1 MEILNYQGN
10 KTKLLDFIDR
20 AISPLMK
27 KDMALL
33 DIFSGGASVS
43 AYFANKYPVISNDY
57 EPYAY
62 HIANSIICSNKYVIF
77 DDSFNKLFK
86 ATYESNLLSLIN
98 EETELVKKEKEV
110 LDHKLD
116 IEGLYNIVPTIWN
129 GKYSNVLKSEITFDS
144 VSKRENRYCLFTLL
158 YSSNYFGLKQ
168 AMEIDS
174 LICAIESTPEK
185 YNKSFLYAA
194 LFYSMN
200 KCVFSKDGHMA
211 QPLNIAKNPTR
222 CFKCRSKSIVDYF
235 YDYFSSIKPSDSF
248 SKLNRSY
255 NSEFED
261 LLKKIDAKNISCIYA
276 DPPYTDMQYSRYYHL
291 LNVACEYSFS
301 LPTMKGDK
309 YSSGLYLSNRR
320 QSGISVR
327 KTFLVKMRN
336 LCLFAKRNCINLV
349 ISFGYPNKDSEE
361 KKDRYLC
368 SISELNEMAASVFGE
383 ENVKLLGQNYEHSN
397 QRNSKH
403 KKVIEYLIVCRGDKN
418 D

>member
-10 KTKLLDFIDR
+10 KAKLLNFINK

-43 AYFANKYPVISNDY
+43 AFFASKYTIISNDY

-62 HIANSIICSNKYVIF
+62 HIANSIICSNKYARF
-77 DDSFNKLFK
+77 DNSFNESFENCFK
-86 ATYESNLLSLIN
+86 KNLDILISK
-98 EETELVKKEKEV
+98 EAELIKKEKELLENN
-110 LDHKLD
+110 LDV
-116 IEGLYNIVPTIWN
+116 ESFYNLVPTIWN
-129 GKYSNVLKSEITFDS
+129 GGYSNILKSKITFDTIS
-144 VSKRENRYCLFTLL
+144 NRENRYCLFTLL
-158 YSSNYFGLKQ
+158 YSSNYFGLMQ

-174 LICAIESTPEK
+174 LICAIESTPER
-185 YNKSFLYAA
+185 YNKSLLYAA

-211 QPLNIAKNPTR
+211 QPLNIAKNLTR
-222 CFKCRSKSIVDYF
+222 CFKCRNKSIVDYF
-235 YDYFSSIKPSDSF
+235 YDYFSSTKSANSF
-248 SKLNRSY
+248 SKLNKSY
-255 NSEFED
+255 NCEFED
-261 LLKKIDAKNISCIYA
+261 LLKKLDPKNISCIYA

-327 KTFLVKMRN
+327 RTFLIKMKN
-336 LCLFAKRNCINLV
+336 LCMFAKCNNINLV
-349 ISFGYPNKDSEE
+349 ISFGYPNKDSGE

-368 SISELNEMAASVFGE
+368 SISDLNDMAASVFGKD
-383 ENVKLLGQNYEHSN
+383 NVELLGQNYEHAN
-397 QRNSKH
+397 QRNSKQ